1 LKPCEKL
8 LYTVDVSILSIKD
21 SEMIRNLNEWVIL
34 GITMEGEV
42 FAYPDWTEQLCGMLA
57 EKSDH
62 NRLSYSD
69 YLHPVYIDG
78 LPAVVLEAKL
88 EEVDLESFKT
98 VSKFAMENQLKVRS
112 GRAEASMTAKH
123 PVLGVERR
131 DLSKQGG

>member
-1 LKPCEKL
+1 M
-8 LYTVDVSILSIKD
+8 LYKQK
-21 SEMIRNLNEWVIL
+21 EWVLL
-34 GITMEGEV
+34 GITQDGQI
-42 FAYPDWTEQLCGMLA
+42 FSYPDWTEQLCGMLA

-88 EEVDLESFKT
+88 EEVDLESFKI

-112 GRAEASMTAKH
+112 GRAAASMTATH